1 MPHWHRDA
9 HLVTADLELGHVPG
23 RVLVRRPLDVS
34 ELRLVRREIVLD
46 VKRQLKLQEFV
57 TLVPVHLGIEA
68 EERAR
73 VLLQRSCEVVSIHI
87 SNL

>member
-1 MPHWHRDA
+1 M
-9 HLVTADLELGHVPG
+9 TADLELGHIPC
-23 RVLVRRPLDVS
+23 RVLVCRALHVS

-73 VLLQRSCEVVSIHI
+73 VLLQRCWDRI
-87 SNL
+87 